1 MAVDAQRA
9 RLHVEVVPM
18 KRRHLRS
25 VVRIEQQVYPRPWSL
40 SLFLSELALSGTR
53 AYLVARVG
61 RTIVG
66 YGGVMFAAGD
76 AHITTLAV
84 DPTVQ
89 RHGIATRVLVVLTR
103 KALDVG
109 ADALTLEVRASN
121 TSAQALYRR
130 FGFSAAG
137 VRKGYYADNG
147 EDAIVMWANDIRG
160 DEYRALLDSL
170 LLRVPGTT
178 TIGSK
183 DRRA

>member
-1 MAVDAQRA
+1 
-9 RLHVEVVPM
+9 
-18 KRRHLRS
+18 
-25 VVRIEQQVYPRPWSL
+25 
-40 SLFLSELALSGTR
+40 
-53 AYLVARVG
+53 
-61 RTIVG
+61 
-66 YGGVMFAAGD
+66 
-76 AHITTLAV
+76 
-84 DPTVQ
+84 
-89 RHGIATRVLVVLTR
+89 
-103 KALDVG
+103 VG

-178 TIGSK
+178 TIGGK
-183 DRRA
+183 ERRA